1 MLEVRIHATTERDLA
16 KYLAHALRNVHE
28 EMLVQVAR
36 ALIDEGFSSDVPGSE
51 ARALL
56 ERAFGVLGEFLAE
69 EVLL

>member
-16 KYLAHALRNVHE
+16 KYLAHALRHVDE
-28 EMLVQVAR
+28 ELLVQVAR
-36 ALIDEGFSSDVPGSE
+36 ALIDEGFSGEFLGYE

-69 EVLL
+69 EVL